1 MDILM
6 ILTVGTLNIVCFFVG
21 SKIGQTVIK
30 GKDIEAPN
38 PVKAVKEY
46 KEQREVQRETN
57 KEISK
62 LETIMKN
69 IENYDGTPNKQEDI
83 PR

>member
-21 SKIGQTVIK
+21 SKVGQTVVK
-30 GKDIEAPN
+30 GKEIELPN

-46 KEQREVQRETN
+46 REQREVD

-69 IENYDGTPNKQEDI
+69 IESYDGTPNKQEDI